1 MPVNSREGKLCCVY
15 QFTPVANDWEL
26 SLATVDA
33 LYAQQSEPTFLVSGW
48 ALDGVE
54 N

>member
-1 MPVNSREGKLCCVY
+1 VY

-33 LYAQQSEPTFLVSGW
+33 LYAQQSEPTFLVSGL